1 MEPEM
6 APRRELASASDRIE
20 RRSDRLLIALSA
32 DRTVTGSLPPIAP
45 PISPSA
51 RVGLILCALAIVS
64 MAASA
69 QATVSTLSFQPSPTE
84 MNDFDHHMVYTRR
97 IDNISLSN
105 AVVEDAI
112 AADRRALIF
121 VVFR

>member
-1 MEPEM
+1 
-6 APRRELASASDRIE
+6 
-20 RRSDRLLIALSA
+20 
-32 DRTVTGSLPPIAP
+32 
-45 PISPSA
+45 
-51 RVGLILCALAIVS
+51 
-64 MAASA
+64 
-69 QATVSTLSFQPSPTE
+69 
-84 MNDFDHHMVYTRR
+84 MVYTRR